1 VRGLVIIVM
10 GVSGAG
16 KSTLAER
23 LASEAGL
30 AFLEGDS
37 FHPPRNIE
45 KMAAGIALEDAD
57 RWPWL
62 DALSAAILAV
72 RSNQDVVAT
81 CSALKRSYR
90 DRLRQSIT
98 APLLFVCLQLDRQS
112 LERRLQSR
120 AGHFMPASLLDS
132 QLDALELPAA
142 DEPALVL
149 PAQMPVEAMVQRIRQ
164 RTSTETSAIR
174 QF

>member
-23 LASEAGL
+23 LASQFEF

-37 FHPPRNIE
+37 FHPRRNVE
-45 KMAAGIALEDAD
+45 MMAAGIALEDAD

-62 DALSAAILAV
+62 EALSAAIVAA
-72 RSNQDVVAT
+72 RNTQGVVAT

-90 DRLRQSIT
+90 DRLRQSVG
-98 APLLFVCLQLDRQS
+98 APLLFVCLQAERKI
-112 LERRLQSR
+112 LEQRLQSR
-120 AGHFMPASLLDS
+120 VGHFMPASLLDS
-132 QLDALELPAA
+132 QIDSLELPAA
-142 DEPALVL
+142 DEPAMVL
-149 PAQMPVEAMVQRIRQ
+149 SAQMPVDAMVQQIRQ
-164 RTSTETSAIR
+164 RSG
-174 QF
+174 